1 MTTNIW
7 NIYDSIESSLDT
19 NKLKEEKKE
28 LINDKEKCLSCNGIE
43 CLISDNEMIIC
54 LNCGVENKHIID
66 YNPEWRFYGS
76 DDNKRSSDPNRCG
89 MPISQIISDSSLSTI
104 ILGSGF
110 ESYRKLNSWN
120 GLSYKEKSMITI
132 LNKIA
137 QKANI
142 DNVPQSIIDATM
154 KMYQIISKDYIKRGT
169 SRESLIAACFFNAL
183 NDNNLIRSTEEVAKL
198 FNIKLKKLSK
208 GCNEFAELMFQK
220 DKDYVRKMRPIEPKN
235 LIERFCMIMDLDDK
249 YCKIGNRIALLVDKL
264 GICQENNPK
273 SIAVGCIYF
282 MSQSYNLGFN
292 KKEIAEQCNTSEV
305 TVSNTYNQMN
315 KYKKYLIP
323 KIKES
328 KVSSSK

>member
-1 MTTNIW
+1 MNNNVW
-7 NIYDSIESSLDT
+7 NIFDSIESSL
-19 NKLKEEKKE
+19 E
-28 LINDKEKCLSCNGIE
+28 INDIKEDILKKNNEKDKCFSCLSID

-54 LNCGVENKHIID
+54 TNCGVENKHIID

-76 DDNKRSSDPNRCG
+76 DDNKRNNDPNRCG
-89 MPISQIISDSSLSTI
+89 MPVSQIISESSLSTI

-220 DKDYVRKMRPIEPKN
+220 DKNYVRNMRPIEPKN

-249 YCKIGNRIALLVDKL
+249 YCKIGNRIAFLVDKL

-315 KYKKYLIP
+315 KYKKYLMP
-323 KIKES
+323 KNKE
-328 KVSSSK
+328 KDTNDK

>member
-1 MTTNIW
+1 MNNNIW
-7 NIYDSIESSLDT
+7 NIFDSFELSLDIDDI
-19 NKLKEEKKE
+19 KEDI
-28 LINDKEKCLSCNGIE
+28 LINNNEKDKCISCSSIDS
-43 CLISDNEMIIC
+43 LISDNEMIIC
-54 LNCGVENKHIID
+54 TNCGVENKHIID

-76 DDNKRSSDPNRCG
+76 DDNKRNSDPNRCG
-89 MPISQIISDSSLSTI
+89 MPVSQIISESSLSTI

-142 DNVPQSIIDATM
+142 GNVPQSIIDATM

-220 DKDYVRKMRPIEPKN
+220 DKNYVRNMRPIEPKN

-249 YCKIGNRIALLVDKL
+249 YCKIGNRIAFLVDKL

-315 KYKKYLIP
+315 KYKKYLMP
-323 KIKES
+323 KNKDTS
-328 KVSSSK
+328 DK